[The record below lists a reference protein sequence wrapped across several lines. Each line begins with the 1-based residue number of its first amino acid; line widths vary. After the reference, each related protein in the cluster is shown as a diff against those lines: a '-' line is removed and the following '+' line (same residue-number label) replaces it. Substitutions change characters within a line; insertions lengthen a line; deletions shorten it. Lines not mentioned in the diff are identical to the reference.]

1 MDKLASRDTENEAS
15 CETESGALRE
25 TEIGL
30 LAEAFR
36 ERPRA
41 IRRMHPLPRPSV
53 ESLARGGD
61 RVPRRGLPWRA
72 SREAEIALGRRDLLR
87 EARGEA
93 EGLVGSDVAVRGPR
107 LTF

>member
-15 CETESGALRE
+15 RETESGASRE

-36 ERPRA
+36 ERPHA

-53 ESLARGGD
+53 GSLARGGD
-61 RVPRRGLPWRA
+61 RVPFRGLPWRA
-72 SREAEIALGRRDLLR
+72 SRDAEIGGPGR
-87 EARGEA
+87 G
-93 EGLVGSDVAVRGPR
+93 G
-107 LTF
+107 